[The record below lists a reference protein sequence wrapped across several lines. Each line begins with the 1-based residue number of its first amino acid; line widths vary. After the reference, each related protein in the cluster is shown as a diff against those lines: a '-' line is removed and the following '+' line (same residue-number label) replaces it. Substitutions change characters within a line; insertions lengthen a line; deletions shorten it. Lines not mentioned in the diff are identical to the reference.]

1 MDDRQRKLVK
11 HLSLTLMAIAVVFAI
26 TSTYLSINYH
36 IDLSIFVT
44 PFIITFVVVVLGFG
58 VIKRLV
64 ADIATPKSKKA
75 IPVQEEPTALYTH
88 DVKIP
93 SGIKPLSIEAS
104 PPSCLDRYE
113 ALQEESLRR
122 EAARR
127 KDILNCVNEYVT
139 DITAEYLSKKNL
151 ALLIENIEHLACGRV
166 NEYKPVRSDMEK
178 KLKSPDLRH
187 LAWNI
192 GERLGVSR
200 HDRAGFIRGS
210 FPKELESATIPYL
223 EANLRDSI
231 PCHIKIDVPDKGD
244 YRFHYTPQA
253 AA

>member
-1 MDDRQRKLVK
+1 MDDRQRKFVK
-11 HLSLTLMAIAVVFAI
+11 HLSLTLMAIAVVLAI
-26 TSTYLSINYH
+26 ASTYLSVNYH
-36 IDLSIFVT
+36 INLSIFVT

-64 ADIATPKSKKA
+64 ADIIAPKPKNTLPVLQENTPLYE
-75 IPVQEEPTALYTH
+75 QEIEMPSEARPLTA
-88 DVKIP
+88 V
-93 SGIKPLSIEAS
+93 SS

-113 ALQEESLRR
+113 ALQTESLRR

-127 KDILNCVNEYVT
+127 KDILNCINEYVT

-151 ALLIENIEHLACGRV
+151 ALLIENIGHLACGRV

-187 LAWNI
+187 LAWNV

-200 HDRAGFIRGS
+200 HDRAVFIRAS

-244 YRFHYTPQA
+244 YRFHYKTNKA
-253 AA
+253 A

>member
-11 HLSLTLMAIAVVFAI
+11 HLSLTLMVIAIVFAVA
-26 TSTYLSINYH
+26 STYLSVNYH
-36 IDLSIFVT
+36 IDISIFVT

-64 ADIATPKSKKA
+64 ADIIDPKPKKA

-93 SGIKPLSIEAS
+93 SEVKPLSIETS

-113 ALQEESLRR
+113 ALQADSLRR

-127 KDILNCVNEYVT
+127 KDILNCINEYVT

-151 ALLIENIEHLACGRV
+151 AILIENIEHLACGHV
-166 NEYKPVRSDMEK
+166 DEYKPVRSDMEK

-200 HDRAGFIRGS
+200 HDRAVLIRAS

-244 YRFHYTPQA
+244 YHFHYKTNKA
-253 AA
+253 A